1 HNLYMLDGVSI
12 TDQYLNNLVISPSI
26 DVLQEFKIQKSIYSA
41 EFGGKSSANVNA
53 ITNSGTNRF
62 HGTLLEFIRN
72 DIFDAR
78 NYFDPKEKP
87 KPPLRLNQFG
97 GSIGGPLVQNRA
109 FFFANYEGSRERR
122 ALTRTFSMPSLK
134 VRAGDF
140 SGLPTIYDPLTT
152 DADGNRL
159 SFAENKIPRDRLN
172 PVAVSFLQKVPI
184 PTAGGEVQNFISS
197 PSIKNDNDQT
207 TLRL

>member
-1 HNLYMLDGVSI
+1 
-12 TDQYLNNLVISPSI
+12 
-26 DVLQEFKIQKSIYSA
+26 
-41 EFGGKSSANVNA
+41 
-53 ITNSGTNRF
+53 
-62 HGTLLEFIRN
+62 
-72 DIFDAR
+72 
-78 NYFDPKEKP
+78 
-87 KPPLRLNQFG
+87 
-97 GSIGGPLVQNRA
+97 
-109 FFFANYEGSRERR
+109 
-122 ALTRTFSMPSLK
+122 MPSLK

-197 PSIKNDNDQT
+197 PSIKNDSDQT
-207 TLRL
+207 TLRLDYNPSTHQAFFARFTGANMVTFQPYGNSNLNEILVPGFGYQIVTRSRNVAVGDTNALSPALVNESRAG